1 MSWITQCPHC
11 KTRFRIHQEQLDVR
25 RGLVCCGRCQHAFN
39 AREQLFPNAAIDHP
53 GEPSDGQ
60 DAISS
65 PLMDGGP
72 DQPSAIQANK
82 AIPNDVAITAIS
94 PAIAAKIASSAQLAP
109 PEAALEIQTQ
119 PSPAPSDIPEL
130 ANSNS
135 PWWIAGVLGLSLML
149 LLQLGSSFRIELIA
163 RAPMLEPIFATY
175 CKLAGCTIELPQ
187 QAELLLLE
195 TSGLEVIEGK
205 GNQIELSA
213 LIRNRA
219 NFSQTYPSLQL
230 ALTNQQDTVI
240 ARRSFA
246 PKDYLP
252 AEMEERKG
260 IGAVQILEVHIPL
273 DITGLAPVGYK
284 LLLFYPHSSA
294 KI

>member
-39 AREQLFPNAAIDHP
+39 AREQLFPNADIDHP
-53 GEPSDGQ
+53 KEPSDGQ

-65 PLMDGGP
+65 PLMDGSN
-72 DQPSAIQANK
+72 QPSAIQPNK
-82 AIPNDVAITAIS
+82 AIPENIAITAIS
-94 PAIAAKIASSAQLAP
+94 PTIAPNIASSAQLAP

-119 PSPAPSDIPEL
+119 PPPAPSDIPAL

-149 LLQLGSSFRIELIA
+149 LLQLGYSFRVVLIA

-195 TSGLEVIEGK
+195 TSGLEAIEGK

-246 PKDYLP
+246 PEDYLP
-252 AEMEERKG
+252 TEMEEKKG
-260 IGAVQILEVHIPL
+260 IGAGQILEVHTPL
-273 DITGLAPVGYK
+273 DINGLAPVGYK

>member
-11 KTRFRIHQEQLDVR
+11 KTRFRIHQEQLDAR

-39 AREQLFPNAAIDHP
+39 ARAQLFPNVAIDP
-53 GEPSDGQ
+53 SGELSEGGGDIAP
-60 DAISS
+60 
-65 PLMDGGP
+65 PPMDVL
-72 DQPSAIQANK
+72 DHSIAIQHIKVTPEN
-82 AIPNDVAITAIS
+82 IAITAVS
-94 PAIAAKIASSAQLAP
+94 PAIVNNAASAQLTP
-109 PEAALEIQTQ
+109 PESALEPQTQ
-119 PSPAPSDIPEL
+119 LIPAQSDTPSS
-130 ANSNS
+130 ANSNTS
-135 PWWIAGVLGLSLML
+135 WWVAGVLGLSLML
-149 LLQLGSSFRIELIA
+149 LLQLGYSFRVELIA
-163 RAPMLEPIFATY
+163 RAPALEPVFATY

-195 TSGLEVIEGK
+195 TSGLEAVEGNS
-205 GNQIELSA
+205 NQIELSA

-219 NFSQTYPSLQL
+219 NFAQAYPSLQL

-246 PKDYLP
+246 PKDYLL

-260 IGAVQILEVHIPL
+260 IRADQTLEVRIPL

-284 LLLFYPHSSA
+284 LLLYYPHGST

>member
-11 KTRFRIHQEQLDVR
+11 KTRFRIHQEQLDAR

-39 AREQLFPNAAIDHP
+39 AREQLFPNAAIDQP

-65 PLMDGGP
+65 SLMDGS
-72 DQPSAIQANK
+72 DQPSAIQPNK
-82 AIPNDVAITAIS
+82 AIPENIAITAIS
-94 PAIAAKIASSAQLAP
+94 PTIAPEIASSAQLAP
-109 PEAALEIQTQ
+109 PEAALEIKTQ
-119 PSPAPSDIPEL
+119 PPPAPSDIPEL
-130 ANSNS
+130 ANSNP

-149 LLQLGSSFRIELIA
+149 LLQLGHTFRVELIA
-163 RAPMLEPIFATY
+163 RAPTLEPVFATY

-195 TSGLEVIEGK
+195 TSGLEAVGGK

-219 NFSQTYPSLQL
+219 KFSQTYPSLQL

-246 PKDYLP
+246 PEDYLP
-252 AEMEERKG
+252 AEMEEKKG
-260 IGAVQILEVHIPL
+260 IRAGQILEVHIPL